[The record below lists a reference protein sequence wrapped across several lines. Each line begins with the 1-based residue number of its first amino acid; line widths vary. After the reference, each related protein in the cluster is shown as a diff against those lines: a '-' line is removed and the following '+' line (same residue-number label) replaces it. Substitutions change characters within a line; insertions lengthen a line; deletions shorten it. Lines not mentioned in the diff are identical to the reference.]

1 MHVKYAYRMRLKTA
15 IYSQR
20 YIYADIFV
28 MSLRTYINM
37 HAQNESKIR
46 VTRFFFRAK
55 SGLDRGARVPK
66 FDLALF
72 VFTKP
77 SRKKNVVNHVSWHL
91 GFIGGT

>member
-1 MHVKYAYRMRLKTA
+1 MRLKTA

-46 VTRFFFRAK
+46 VTRFFF
-55 SGLDRGARVPK
+55 
-66 FDLALF
+66 ALKAASIA
-72 VFTKP
+72 VRE
-77 SRKKNVVNHVSWHL
+77 SLNS
-91 GFIGGT
+91 I